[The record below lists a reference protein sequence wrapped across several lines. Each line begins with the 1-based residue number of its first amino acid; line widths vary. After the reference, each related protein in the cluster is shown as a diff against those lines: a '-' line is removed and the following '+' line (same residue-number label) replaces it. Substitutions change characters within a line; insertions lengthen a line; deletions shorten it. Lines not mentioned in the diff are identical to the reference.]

1 MSQLTFGFEFKAIAK
16 DLLSIINSIE
26 KELYSLHKKQI
37 HELKNTLENILEAN
51 KDLLLDA
58 EEKLND

>member
-26 KELYSLHKKQI
+26 EELYCINNKQI
-37 HELKNTLENILEAN
+37 YELKNNLENILEAN
-51 KDLLLDA
+51 RMLLLDA
-58 EEKLND
+58 EEKLDV